1 MGCCGNNK
9 FGCEFNADDEGPSAA
24 DVARFGSDEI
34 ACPECGTGVYHDS
47 PLCQS
52 CGHAITA
59 DEAAGVSA
67 GKQLLIGGIGLVT
80 VAAFV
85 LVTVL

>member
-24 DVARFGSDEI
+24 DVARFGSDDFP
-34 ACPECGTGVYHDS
+34 CPECGEMVYHDS
-47 PLCQS
+47 ALCQS

-59 DEAAGVSA
+59 DEGAGVSV
-67 GKQLLIGGIGLVT
+67 GKQVIIGAIGLVT
-80 VAAFV
+80 VTAFV
-85 LVTVL
+85 LITVL